1 MLTRRSW
8 RAAGV
13 LAALVIAAVSIVAA
27 AQSALTT
34 PSKSDASSPEELLAE
49 VRGLRADFQQVAKVS
64 VQAQL
69 LVARLQLQE
78 QRINVV
84 AGQLREVR
92 QLVGIK
98 ESGQIPMK
106 GQLKGLE
113 DSIRSA
119 NVSVE
124 QQREMETMIPMIKAQ
139 IAQMQK
145 EAQELRVQETEL
157 SNQLTSEQG
166 RWLDFNSR
174 LDEMERLL
182 PASPR

>member
-1 MLTRRSW
+1 MLTQRFW
-8 RAAGV
+8 TATAF
-13 LAALVIAAVSIVAA
+13 LAALVVAAVSIVAA
-27 AQSALTT
+27 QAALTT

-49 VRGLRADFQQVAKVS
+49 VRGLRADFQPVAKVS

-98 ESGQIPMK
+98 ESGQIPK
-106 GQLKGLE
+106 KEQLKGLE

-124 QQREMETMIPMIKAQ
+124 EQREMETMIPRIKAQ

-145 EAQELRVQETEL
+145 EAQELRVQETQL
-157 SNQLTSEQG
+157 SNQLTTEQD

>member
-1 MLTRRSW
+1 MPSRRSS
-8 RAAGV
+8 RLAAV
-13 LAALVIAAVSIVAA
+13 LAALAAAAVSIAA
-27 AQSALTT
+27 ARSALTT
-34 PSKSDASSPEELLAE
+34 PSKSDAASSEELLAE
-49 VRGLRADFQQVAKVS
+49 VRGLRADFQQVAKIS

-84 AGQLREVR
+84 AGQLREVQ

-98 ESGQIPMK
+98 ESGQIPK
-106 GQLKGLE
+106 KEQVKQLE
-113 DSIRSA
+113 DEIRRA

-124 QQREMETMIPMIKAQ
+124 QQRDIETQITMLKAQ
-139 IAQMQK
+139 IALMQK
-145 EAQELRVQETEL
+145 EVQDLRAQEIEL
-157 SNQLTSEQG
+157 SNQLTAEQG

-182 PASPR
+182 PASRR

>member
-13 LAALVIAAVSIVAA
+13 LAALVAAVSIAAA

-49 VRGLRADFQQVAKVS
+49 VRGLRADFRQVAKVS

-124 QQREMETMIPMIKAQ
+124 QQRDIETQIPMIKAQ

-157 SNQLTSEQG
+157 SNQLTTEQG

>member
-1 MLTRRSW
+1 M
-8 RAAGV
+8 
-13 LAALVIAAVSIVAA
+13 
-27 AQSALTT
+27 
-34 PSKSDASSPEELLAE
+34 
-49 VRGLRADFQQVAKVS
+49 
-64 VQAQL
+64 
-69 LVARLQLQE
+69 ARLQLQE

-124 QQREMETMIPMIKAQ
+124 QQRDIETQIPMIKAQ

-157 SNQLTSEQG
+157 SNQLTTEQG

>member
-1 MLTRRSW
+1 MLPGRSW
-8 RAAGV
+8 SAAGA
-13 LAALVIAAVSIVAA
+13 LAALVVAAVSIVA

-49 VRGLRADFQQVAKVS
+49 VRGLRADFQQVARVS

-69 LVARLQLQE
+69 LVARL
-78 QRINVV
+78 
-84 AGQLREVR
+84 
-92 QLVGIK
+92 
-98 ESGQIPMK
+98 
-106 GQLKGLE
+106 QLKGLE

-124 QQREMETMIPMIKAQ
+124 QQRDIETQIPMIKAQ

-157 SNQLTSEQG
+157 
-166 RWLDFNSR
+166 
-174 LDEMERLL
+174 
-182 PASPR
+182 

>member
-13 LAALVIAAVSIVAA
+13 LAALVVAAVSIVA

-49 VRGLRADFQQVAKVS
+49 VRGLRADFQQVARVS

-124 QQREMETMIPMIKAQ
+124 QQRDIETQIPMIKAQ

-157 SNQLTSEQG
+157 SNQLTTEQG